1 MLLLA
6 KTHTDPE
13 SARARIEKALD
24 DGSALAVFRRL
35 VEAQGGDAA
44 TIDDPSKLPAAA
56 NQHVLT
62 ASNAGTVTRVAARSI
77 GVAALRLGAG
87 RTRVQDEIDPGAGID
102 VAVRVGQ
109 QVEKGEPLA
118 TLLYNDRDPGLAI
131 ELAEAAIEIAAED
144 SPRAPK
150 SRIISVIRD
159 D

>member
-1 MLLLA
+1 MKAMPERWQLRFERSAAASGKPVSVILSEMDEPIGRAVGNAIEVAESIEIMRGGGPADTRELTVALGGEMLLLA

-62 ASNAGTVTRVAARSI
+62 ASNAER
-77 GVAALRLGAG
+77 
-87 RTRVQDEIDPGAGID
+87 
-102 VAVRVGQ
+102 
-109 QVEKGEPLA
+109 
-118 TLLYNDRDPGLAI
+118 
-131 ELAEAAIEIAAED
+131 
-144 SPRAPK
+144 
-150 SRIISVIRD
+150 
-159 D
+159 